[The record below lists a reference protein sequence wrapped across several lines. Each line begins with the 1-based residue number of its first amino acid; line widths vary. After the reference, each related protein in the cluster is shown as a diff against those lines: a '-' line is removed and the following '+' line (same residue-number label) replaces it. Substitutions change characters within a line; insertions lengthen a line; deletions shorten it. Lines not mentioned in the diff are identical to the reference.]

1 MDNVKNFQLSEEE
14 PSLSYFS
21 TLSNYGVQ
29 SITAKTPK
37 NLSIT
42 FSPREISLSNT
53 IMMPQIKLEGFIEKN
68 KNICEKSKVNSTRFK
83 SDSSKDEKNILN
95 DEKPVIKILIEND
108 NSKNDESINA
118 KDNEYKNLK
127 NNKLEINPFYLG
139 NDNNKTHRKNSAR
152 LKKRAIKMKSQD
164 NNLEF
169 LNICRKA
176 CNNIDNELE
185 HIKINKNKIQ
195 KIRTFNIS
203 TRKNIKKSTKK
214 NRLSQKKLFS
224 EKNKLNGKDDLNS
237 NEIELNK
244 IRNSAKQLILY
255 NNIQTNTS
263 EKSSKNSLFNYQN
276 IQTNKNIRTYH
287 ASLFNKNSSSKLKM
301 KMYSNNNI
309 NTNNFQFR
317 KKEEKVNINEKNKKV
332 KFSVTSQKLLKI
344 GLDIEE
350 KKDKKRSDRLK
361 PKLELK
367 SPDIENIRLIKR
379 HRTKS
384 SHLLKNK
391 NSRTSPKENNLNNRK
406 KTTRIIK
413 KKLDFE
419 SALKNKN
426 NLANTQF
433 NLFSPDKFT
442 NTQFCGSDYCEYT
455 LDCMDLILN
464 KNKSQKQSKAKVNF
478 NFPKSTK
485 NRIKKKIALFDL
497 DETLVHC
504 TGDITLQ
511 NDETYQYA
519 IDISLPG
526 NKEVKVGINIRPLWK
541 KTLNLIR
548 KYYYIVVFTASHQA
562 YADAVLNFMDPN
574 KKYFKYRLYR
584 NNCSLVD
591 VDGAKFYVK
600 DLDIFDEYYDLKD
613 IVIVDNSVLSFIYH
627 LENGIP
633 IVPYYSEDKD
643 GSLYVVGLYL
653 VHIFHEKDLREANK
667 KYINLDSFLNE
678 AKNRNQHESSVND
691 DNSLDKDNKSNKD
704 DNRNIN
710 INKNNNNEL
719 SDKKEELN
727 INNNNNNY
735 HHNDKKRSKT
745 EKEEPHKIFNENNE
759 KRLSYNN
766 CNNNKAQNKLIKE
779 SRLFNA
785 YYGITDKC
793 LTNKLHD
800 HIIEEKTNK
809 SFSSDEEKDI
819 IKDKEMNKDI
829 MTEFFKQ
836 KYYSTNIDNQTNKV
850 ENQIKSNKSCHNYFN
865 LKMIRSSF
873 RNIFPKEV
881 NNL

>member
-108 NSKNDESINA
+108 NSKNDESINT

-139 NDNNKTHRKNSAR
+139 NDNNKTHRKYSEK

-195 KIRTFNIS
+195 KIRTYNIS
-203 TRKNIKKSTKK
+203 SRKNIKKSTKK

-224 EKNKLNGKDDLNS
+224 EKNKLNNKDDLNS
-237 NEIELNK
+237 NEIELIK

-332 KFSVTSQKLLKI
+332 KFSVISQKLLKI

-511 NDETYQYA
+511 NDETYQHA

-541 KTLNLIR
+541 KTLNIIR

-727 INNNNNNY
+727 INNNNNY

-836 KYYSTNIDNQTNKV
+836 KFYSTNIDNQTNKV

-865 LKMIRSSF
+865 LKMIRTSF
-873 RNIFPKEV
+873 RNIFPKEI

>member
-108 NSKNDESINA
+108 NSKNDESINT

-139 NDNNKTHRKNSAR
+139 NDNNKTHRKYSEK

-301 KMYSNNNI
+301 KMYSNNNN

-317 KKEEKVNINEKNKKV
+317 KKEEKDNTNEKNKKV

-511 NDETYQYA
+511 NDETYQHA

-541 KTLNLIR
+541 KTLNIIR

-727 INNNNNNY
+727 INNNNNY

-836 KYYSTNIDNQTNKV
+836 KFYSTNIDNQTNKV

-865 LKMIRSSF
+865 LKMIRTSF